1 MQELTEARA
10 RRAPLAALRTDTRAL
25 AAATEEAAAGD
36 SDLVPLAAGAAAAAE
51 AGAALAVRQADALEA
66 AATLLLAS
74 PEIVRCGLLLC
85 AGTPLF
91 GHLTVPL

>member
-10 RRAPLAALRTDTRAL
+10 RRASLAALRTDTRAL

-36 SDLVPLAAGAAAAAE
+36 ADLVPLAAGAAAAAE

-74 PEIVRCGLLLC
+74 PEIVRCGLLVC
-85 AGTPLF
+85 AGTPLS
-91 GHLTVPL
+91 GHRTAPL